1 MRSTVSS
8 ARRSTAYSVWRLY
21 ADDQWIEN
29 LIERWQNR
37 YGEKRVLVWRTNRPR
52 QIAWAVRNFEQAIH
66 GQGRAHA
73 FR

>member
-1 MRSTVSS
+1 
-8 ARRSTAYSVWRLY
+8 VWRLY

-37 YGEKRVLVWRTNRPR
+37 FGEKRVLVWRTNRPR

-66 GQGRAHA
+66 STKGELTTPVTR
-73 FR
+73 F